1 MRGIFTSNETVVSV
15 SDTTPGNERP
25 YDSKENSLSGIEN
38 GGKVFCHRNIIGVLL
53 WTNLIKHSETPW
65 EW

>member
-53 WTNLIKHSETPW
+53 
-65 EW
+65 